1 MRLGNSKN
9 SGGQGQEASQL
20 TAEALQAVRGLG
32 EVSDQIDQKILQ
44 LIDKIFAPPAKG
56 IEFIVRF
63 LAQAEVK
70 QNVLLPND
78 EMGEQV
84 AIVTL
89 KNVRELAKRIHW
101 GYDTTHKYVVVMSCL
116 NLLFK
121 RRTSENIQL
130 IFPLQGYAPPSSF
143 QALDHLIHDS
153 RPKVQQFARRIRQR
167 CALYNIVQGEE
178 NISDKRYE
186 RQLIQALLEIL
197 QSEGVETELRR
208 RIIMRFTSEILN
220 RLLRSP
226 DAPFPSQAV
235 DSKKRKS
242 PLIVD
247 ASPDSQPAQATTG
260 RLSARKSSVEGRLP
274 TSTQEAVE
282 QESPVEGRLSAPVQA
297 PEEEKSPEKGRLATP
312 AQIAQEKESPVE
324 GRLADSAQEAVEQES
339 PEEGRLVDSTQMIA
353 TMESSVEGRLADP
366 TQENGA
372 TESSVEGRLPTST
385 QEAAAVESPEEGRL
399 TTPAQIAQEKESP
412 VEGRLAT
419 PAQENGATE
428 SSVEGRLAASTKSI
442 ASEHAIKKGDSEV
455 LKPGESKKGRRPDFD
470 KLLSG
475 FYSRVLQ
482 STYQQAQEG
491 NLEAF
496 KRSFLALGKISNQ
509 AKYTKQQDREHSL
522 PAEPDSLQSTPL
534 PTETQQSIPVQE
546 LVDSP
551 AETTQVEETPVQAV
565 VDSPIETVQ
574 AEETSVQEPAD
585 MPAETEELKAVESTR
600 KAPKGEENTPAKQK
614 STRAKSGQ
622 KAVVVHEMGSDPS
635 VPPKPRRLEAVPE
648 PKVQPAV
655 YPPHIAELV
664 EKTRPHLTDLAT
676 FSQEFVA
683 SYVTLNVIE
692 FFNKLY
698 FNSNVTLRKE
708 LARFLAE
715 VFGEKRKV
723 QLYLNMM
730 KKTHPDSIVAA
741 FVHVMHSLHSAGSE
755 TIHNKAALFFG
766 FCKQYQQQGITAEAS
781 CLVEEHKERSLAEF
795 YVFLLKQDQERV
807 YPPSQQPLADPSAMH
822 GIPAQPGKAF
832 AMTMPTDGTYDI
844 VEQNNKMVYI
854 KTNFP
859 YAEQY
864 KRTYSDACTPEE
876 YTKKL
881 EGYLKRVREIE
892 EGKK

>member
-1 MRLGNSKN
+1 
-9 SGGQGQEASQL
+9 
-20 TAEALQAVRGLG
+20 
-32 EVSDQIDQKILQ
+32 
-44 LIDKIFAPPAKG
+44 
-56 IEFIVRF
+56 
-63 LAQAEVK
+63 
-70 QNVLLPND
+70 
-78 EMGEQV
+78 
-84 AIVTL
+84 
-89 KNVRELAKRIHW
+89 
-101 GYDTTHKYVVVMSCL
+101 
-116 NLLFK
+116 
-121 RRTSENIQL
+121 
-130 IFPLQGYAPPSSF
+130 
-143 QALDHLIHDS
+143 
-153 RPKVQQFARRIRQR
+153 
-167 CALYNIVQGEE
+167 
-178 NISDKRYE
+178 
-186 RQLIQALLEIL
+186 
-197 QSEGVETELRR
+197 
-208 RIIMRFTSEILN
+208 MRFTSEILN

-247 ASPDSQPAQATTG
+247 ASPDSQPAQATTE

-274 TSTQEAVE
+274 TSTQEAAAV
-282 QESPVEGRLSAPVQA
+282 ESPKEGRLSAPVQA
-297 PEEEKSPEKGRLATP
+297 PEEEKSPEEGRLATP
-312 AQIAQEKESPVE
+312 AQIAQEKESSV
-324 GRLADSAQEAVEQES
+324 
-339 PEEGRLVDSTQMIA
+339 EGRLVDSTQMIA
-353 TMESSVEGRLADP
+353 TVESPIEGRLADP
-366 TQENGA
+366 AQENGA
-372 TESSVEGRLPTST
+372 TESPIEGRLPTST
-385 QEAAAVESPEEGRL
+385 QEAAAVESPKEGRL
-399 TTPAQIAQEKESP
+399 TTPAQITQEKESP
-412 VEGRLAT
+412 
-419 PAQENGATE
+419 
-428 SSVEGRLAASTKSI
+428 VEGRLAASTKSI
-442 ASEHAIKKGDSEV
+442 ASEHAIKKGDSEA

-482 STYQQAQEG
+482 NTYQQAQEG

-522 PAEPDSLQSTPL
+522 PAEPDSSQSTPL
-534 PTETQQSIPVQE
+534 PTETQQSI
-546 LVDSP
+546 
-551 AETTQVEETPVQAV
+551 PVQAV

-574 AEETSVQEPAD
+574 AEETSVQEPVDSPIETVQVGETSVQAVVDSPAETTQVGETSVQAVVDSPAETTQVGETSVQAVVDSPAETTQVGETSVQESVD

-600 KAPKGEENTPAKQK
+600 KAPRGEENTPAKQK
-614 STRAKSGQ
+614 STGAKSGQ
-622 KAVVVHEMGSDPS
+622 KAGVVHEMESDPS

-807 YPPSQQPLADPSAMH
+807 YPPSQQPLAGPSAMH